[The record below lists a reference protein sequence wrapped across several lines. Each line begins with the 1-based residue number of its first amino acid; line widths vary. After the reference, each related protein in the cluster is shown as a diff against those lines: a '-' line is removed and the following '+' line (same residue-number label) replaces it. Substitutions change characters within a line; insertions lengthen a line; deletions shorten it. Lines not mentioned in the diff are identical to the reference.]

1 MNYIKKLLLNNR
13 FLSGH
18 ERTVKLKKNIVA
30 SLLIKGMS
38 IIIGFFMVRIS
49 LGYLDQTKY
58 GIWLTIS
65 SLLVWFNFFEI
76 GLGNGLKNKL
86 AEALAKNDYKLGKI
100 YVSTTYAILSIIIAI
115 VFSMFIVTNQFIDWT
130 AILNTDRNLAR
141 ELSSLALIVFSFFF
155 LRFVLKLI
163 GIVLVAD
170 QRPAINNLFGPIGN
184 LISLIIIYILTKIS
198 HGSLL
203 YLGITLSVVPIIV
216 LIIVSIYFYSHDYK
230 KIAPSVKSINFK
242 YSKDLLSLGVKFF
255 LIQLTSLIF
264 YQTSNI
270 IISQYFGPAQV
281 TPYNIAYKYFS
292 TIIMLFTI
300 IINPFW
306 AAFTEAWVK
315 EDVHWVKRA
324 INRLLLVWGSM
335 VILSVLMFLI
345 SDQFFNL
352 WIGAEQMKNIQIS
365 LRLKL
370 ALMIYFA
377 LLTFGGVFN
386 MFINGVGKIRLQGFV
401 LLFGA
406 LLFVPLVILFI
417 KVFNWG
423 IESVVIAMVVTN
435 IYHPIIAPIQYRKL
449 VNKKATGIWNM

>member
-1 MNYIKKLLLNNR
+1 MINIKELILNNR

-18 ERTVKLKKNIVA
+18 QRTVKLKKNIIA
-30 SLLIKGMS
+30 SLLIQGIS
-38 IIIGFFMVRIS
+38 VVIGFFMVRVS

-58 GIWLTIS
+58 GVWLTIS

-86 AEALAKNDYKLGKI
+86 AEALAKKDFELGKI
-100 YVSTTYAILSIIIAI
+100 YVSTTYAILSIIIGI
-115 VFSMFIVTNQFIDWT
+115 VFVIFIIVNNFIDWT
-130 AILNTDRNLAR
+130 IILNTETNLAK

-155 LRFVLKLI
+155 LRFVLKLV

-170 QRPAINNLFGPIGN
+170 QRPAISNLFGPMGN

-198 HGSLL
+198 YGSLL
-203 YLGITLSVVPIIV
+203 YLGIALSGVPIIV
-216 LIIVSIYFYSHDYK
+216 LSIATIYFFSHDYK
-230 KIAPSVKSINFK
+230 KISPSINSIDFK
-242 YSKDLLSLGVKFF
+242 YSKELLNLGVKFF
-255 LIQLTSLIF
+255 LIQITSLIF

-306 AAFTEAWVK
+306 AAFTEAWVI
-315 EDVHWVKRA
+315 EDVLWVKRA
-324 INRLLLVWGSM
+324 INKLLFVWGGM
-335 VILSVLMFLI
+335 VLLSVFMFFI
-345 SDQFFNL
+345 SDQFFDL
-352 WIGAEQMKNIQIS
+352 WIGTELMQSIEIS
-365 LRLKL
+365 LTLKL
-370 ALMIYFA
+370 SLIIYFT

-386 MFINGVGKIRLQGFV
+386 MFINGVGKIRLQGIT

-406 LLFVPLVILFI
+406 LLFIPLVILFI
-417 KVFNWG
+417 NVFNWG
-423 IESVVIAMVVTN
+423 IESVVIAMILTN
-435 IYHPIIAPIQYRKL
+435 IYHPIIAPLQYYKL
-449 VNKKATGIWNM
+449 VNKKADGIWDR